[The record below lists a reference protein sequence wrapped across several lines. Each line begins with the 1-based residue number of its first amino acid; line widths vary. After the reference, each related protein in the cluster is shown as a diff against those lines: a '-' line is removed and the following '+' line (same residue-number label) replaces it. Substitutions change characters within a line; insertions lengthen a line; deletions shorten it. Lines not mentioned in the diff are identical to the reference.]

1 MTRAGS
7 FVIRSLRCLSR
18 FGGNITLL
26 TRFLR
31 LLRWGSYFVPGRV
44 RARGKT
50 ASRGRARRARAAL
63 KFSEFDRGKADFKR
77 AIGRDLQVPRSVKDA
92 APIYGG
98 VAHLSLWKPK
108 RATNWVIPRF
118 EPGESQILNPRIASS
133 IVMQTHPRFCIRS
146 HGGDSL
152 QPAHSAHPS
161 NDASP
166 PVSLGSSN

>member
-1 MTRAGS
+1 MR
-7 FVIRSLRCLSR
+7 
-18 FGGNITLL
+18 GGTALMRGGVGVTLI

-50 ASRGRARRARAAL
+50 ASRERAKRARAAL
-63 KFSEFDRGKADFKR
+63 KFSEFHRGKADFKR

-108 RATNWVIPRF
+108 RATNWVGSYPD
-118 EPGESQILNPRIASS
+118 SS
-133 IVMQTHPRFCIRS
+133 
-146 HGGDSL
+146 
-152 QPAHSAHPS
+152 
-161 NDASP
+161 
-166 PVSLGSSN
+166 PVSHRS

>member
-1 MTRAGS
+1 MLPPLPPPMAPPAAPSGVTATHRPPHRAAA
-7 FVIRSLRCLSR
+7 
-18 FGGNITLL
+18 TLL

-63 KFSEFDRGKADFKR
+63 KFSEFHRGKADFKR

-118 EPGESQILNPRIASS
+118 EPGESQILTHASH
-133 IVMQTHPRFCIRS
+133 HP
-146 HGGDSL
+146 
-152 QPAHSAHPS
+152 
-161 NDASP
+161 
-166 PVSLGSSN
+166 